1 MLPYEVEV
9 KPQAEKALRRR
20 IHPDRAHQLRE
31 AIDGLAQDPRP
42 LNSRQLQGR
51 PGCRLRVGHYRVL
64 YAVDNENETV
74 MILYVW
80 HRQRGYR

>member
-1 MLPYEVEV
+1 MTYTVWV
-9 KPQAEKALRRR
+9 KARAEKALRRR
-20 IHPDRAHQLRE
+20 IHPDRAHQIRE

-51 PGCRLRVGHYRVL
+51 PGRRLRVGHYRIL
-64 YAVDNENETV
+64 YAVDDENEAV
-74 MILYVW
+74 MILDVW